1 MQMVIRIRHGE
12 TLLHEWV
19 GVVPTLA
26 DLPSYIHSALKH
38 LYETAPD
45 VSLHRVTISADR
57 YGA

>member
-19 GVVPTLA
+19 GIVPTLA
-26 DLPSYIHSALKH
+26 DVPSYIHSALKH

-45 VSLHRVTISADR
+45 VSLIE
-57 YGA
+57 